1 MALGQKCLGA
11 FWWKN
16 NSYYDRIFCCMS
28 ESKGSQKFE
37 VAELINLPFEEKTVI
52 LYKNKKTS
60 IIHQFKYKVKK
71 SINRRGEK

>member
-1 MALGQKCLGA
+1 MATQIEIQVFETEK
-11 FWWKN
+11 
-16 NSYYDRIFCCMS
+16 S
-28 ESKGSQKFE
+28 E

-71 SINRRGEK
+71 SINRRGKNR